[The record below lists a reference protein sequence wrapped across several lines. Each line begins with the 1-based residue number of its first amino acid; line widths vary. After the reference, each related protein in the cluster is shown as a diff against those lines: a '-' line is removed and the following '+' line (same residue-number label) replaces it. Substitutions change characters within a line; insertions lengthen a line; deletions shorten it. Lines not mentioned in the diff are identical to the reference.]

1 MKKRTS
7 GGGGLALLLL
17 AAAPAFAQNTSPLEP
32 ARPRGQGIAPY
43 FEGWYDNRDGTYTF
57 SFGYFNFNTEEVVEI
72 PVGPDNFIE
81 PAEYNGMQS
90 TVFGVSPRR
99 ERGTFAVTVPASFAE
114 SQGTVTWT
122 LRRGQF
128 ELSVP
133 AYIGVQNHALTHGPM
148 PMGSEELILRL
159 SEDGPEGRGPHG
171 LIAENVRTVRVGQAL
186 ELTGWVRDPS
196 VRAARFPGAPQEG
209 ELEAISTLT
218 WFVHQGAHDGVAF
231 EPDPNAVPVE
241 PEPEPAPAPAAV
253 LSDSTAVPPDSTA
266 ADQDEEED
274 PPPPN
279 VVEIPV
285 GGGVGTVIARFSQPG
300 DYVLRVRSDSFEHAI
315 DVGASEQCCWTNG
328 YLRVTVTP

>member
-1 MKKRTS
+1 MKKWTFA
-7 GGGGLALLLL
+7 GVGVALLMA
-17 AAAPAFAQNTSPLEP
+17 AAAPVLAQNTSPLEP

-57 SFGYFNFNTEEVVEI
+57 SFGYFNFNTEEVLEI

-81 PAEYNGMQS
+81 PIEYNGMQS
-90 TVFGVSPRR
+90 TVFDVSPRR
-99 ERGTFAVTVPASFAE
+99 ERGTFAVTVPAAFAQ

-133 AYIGVQNHALTHGPM
+133 GYIGVQNHALTHGPM
-148 PMGSEELILRL
+148 PMGSEELILRF
-159 SEDGPEGRGPHG
+159 SEDGPEARGPQG
-171 LIAENVRTVRVGQAL
+171 LVAEDVRTVRVGEAM
-186 ELTGWVRDPS
+186 ELTAWVTDPS

-209 ELEAISTLT
+209 ELEALSTLT
-218 WFVHQGAHDGVAF
+218 WFVHQGAHDGVTF
-231 EPDPNAVPVE
+231 EKDPNAVPVE
-241 PEPEPAPAPAAV
+241 PEPEPEPAPAA
-253 LSDSTAVPPDSTA
+253 APPDSTA
-266 ADQDEEED
+266 ADQDEEEE

-285 GGGVGTVIARFSQPG
+285 GGGVGTVIARFSKPG
-300 DYVLRVRSDSFEHAI
+300 DYVLRVRSDSFDHAI

>member
-1 MKKRTS
+1 MKKLMFAA
-7 GGGGLALLLL
+7 GGLALF
-17 AAAPAFAQNTSPLEP
+17 AAGAAPLFAQNTSPLEP

-81 PAEYNGMQS
+81 PSEYNGMQS
-90 TVFGVSPRR
+90 TVFDVSPRR

-114 SQGTVTWT
+114 AQGTVTWT
-122 LRRGQF
+122 LRRGQY

-148 PMGSEELILRL
+148 PMGSEELILRF
-159 SEDGPEGRGPHG
+159 SEDGPSGRGPQG
-171 LIAENVRTVRVGQAL
+171 IIDEDVRTVRVGEPL
-186 ELTGWVRDPS
+186 ELTAWVTDPS
-196 VRAARFPGAPQEG
+196 VRMARFPGAPQEG
-209 ELEAISTLT
+209 ELESISTLT
-218 WFVHQGAHDGVAF
+218 WFVHQGGHDGVTF
-231 EPDPNAVPVE
+231 ERDPNAVPAEPE
-241 PEPEPAPAPAAV
+241 PEPEPAP
-253 LSDSTAVPPDSTA
+253 DSATVPPDSTA
-266 ADQDEEED
+266 AAQDEEEE

-285 GGGVGTVIARFSQPG
+285 GGGVGRVIARFSKPG
-300 DYVLRVRSDSFEHAI
+300 DYVLRVRSDSFDHAI

-328 YLRVTVTP
+328 YLRVNVTP